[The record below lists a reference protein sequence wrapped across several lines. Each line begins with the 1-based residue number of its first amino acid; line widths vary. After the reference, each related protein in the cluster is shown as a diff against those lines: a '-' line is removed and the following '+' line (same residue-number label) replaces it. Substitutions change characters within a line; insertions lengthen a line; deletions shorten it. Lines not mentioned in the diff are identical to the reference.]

1 VHFGRGRGGGGW
13 HDWEGPARDWHT
25 QHHRGSFLRRR
36 IFWAMATAVLLTALT
51 VSIAMAVLSGLS
63 PSGWTRQMEQ
73 GRDGL
78 SRHLARL
85 WDDPPAR
92 DAFVRGAAADF
103 KVDVAL
109 RDAAGS
115 TLLTVGPPCERRVY
129 RVDVVRDGTRLGEAL
144 ICMPHMGFAPERGLA
159 ALLLVVAVFWAVSGR
174 TARRIARPLDE
185 LAQVARKLGQGDLK
199 ARAGQSC
206 NVPGEIGEVAAA
218 VNEMATRIQ
227 KQLDDQKE
235 LLAAVSHELRTPL
248 ARIRLVA
255 ELARDGGASQ
265 KTFDDLDREV
275 EEMDALVGQLLASS
289 RLDFGTLSVKAVPAA
304 DQGLRALERGGL
316 TPDKLAVENVGE
328 VKADPTLLARALGNL
343 LDNAKRHG
351 GGLEQLLIRSEPGK
365 VVFEAH
371 DKGPGFQDGGAQA
384 FEAFRPENGS
394 GRSDGLGMGLGLVRR
409 IARAHG
415 GDAAVKNREG
425 GGAVVSFWLPA

>member
-1 VHFGRGRGGGGW
+1 MHPGW
-13 HDWEGPARDWHT
+13 QREHLRL
-25 QHHRGSFLRRR
+25 HHKGSHLRRR
-36 IFWAMATAVLLTALT
+36 IFWAMAAAVALTAVT
-51 VSIAMAVLSGLS
+51 VSLAMMLLSGLS

-78 SRHLARL
+78 ARHLARL

-92 DAFVRGAAADF
+92 DAFVRGAAEDF

-109 RDAAGS
+109 RDARGA
-115 TLLTVGPPCERRVY
+115 TLLAVGQPCERRVFK
-129 RVDVVRDGTRLGEAL
+129 VDVVREGARLGEAL
-144 ICMPHMGFAPERGLA
+144 ICVPHMGFAPERGLA
-159 ALLLVVAVFWAVSGR
+159 TLLLVVGVFWAVSGR

-185 LAQVARKLGQGDLK
+185 LAQVARRLGQGDLQ
-199 ARAGQSC
+199 ARAGKGC
-206 NVPGEIGEVAAA
+206 HVPGEIGEVAEA
-218 VNEMATRIQ
+218 VNEMAARIQ

-248 ARIRLVA
+248 ARLRLIA

-265 KTFDDLDREV
+265 KTWDDLDREV

-289 RLDFGTLSVKAVPAA
+289 RLDFGTLSLKVVPAA
-304 DQGLRALERGGL
+304 DQGLRALERAGVA
-316 TPDKLAVENVGE
+316 PERLAVEGVAE

-343 LDNAKRHG
+343 IDNARRHG
-351 GGLEQLLIRSEPGK
+351 GGLEQLLIRAEPGR

-371 DKGPGFQDGGAQA
+371 DKGPGFKDGGAGA
-384 FEAFRPENGS
+384 FEPFQPENGK
-394 GRSDGLGMGLGLVRR
+394 GRADGLGLGLKLVRR

-415 GDAAVKNREG
+415 GDATARNREG
-425 GGAVVSFWLPA
+425 GGAVVGFWLPA